1 MLLRWRKGTAVSKK
15 KKWDEFVKFVR
26 GPGGPRIRKFMKETL
41 EEDMDN
47 FLFLANSEEPD
58 GPIIRG
64 MHFPDSD
71 LLEPVG
77 CTVFETSEKNVYIAA
92 YRKSSL
98 LEILQTIHEM
108 LPEKL
113 HEPVWEKAM
122 DNLLAAAE
130 EKIAAGDIR
139 KMF

>member
-1 MLLRWRKGTAVSKK
+1 MDRK

-26 GPGGPRIRKFMKETL
+26 SPGGNRIQKFMKETL
-41 EEDMDN
+41 EEDMGN
-47 FLFLANSEEPD
+47 FLFLANAEEPD
-58 GPIIRG
+58 GIIIRG

-92 YRKSSL
+92 YRKSSIL
-98 LEILQTIHEM
+98 DILESIHENI
-108 LPEKL
+108 PEKL
-113 HEPVWEKAM
+113 HEPVWEKT
-122 DNLLAAAE
+122 LESFLEAAE
-130 EKIAAGDIR
+130 QKIAAGDVQ